1 MVDLL
6 QKTLVEY
13 YKISSPVR
21 LMFDQIGDCEFDLDD
36 SCCFVLEKGRGKA
49 SFHNENGSLKVL
61 CYENFI
67 NQCKR
72 PKSFAEGRKRCDF
85 ILCHD
90 SSGGSF
96 VLNEITSA
104 YGDERNLELPILRG
118 NPQYP
123 GGKNQKVVD
132 QFVHTLTTLLEIP
145 DIRTKIN
152 SYNRKMCLMSYK
164 VFPCNSEVID
174 KTLAAAY
181 SYRKIESLET
191 QGDGAIIEEKRIN
204 ELGFEYRR
212 ISHDYSFS
220 L

>member
-6 QKTLVEY
+6 QNTLVEY
-13 YKISSPVR
+13 YKISSPVN
-21 LMFDQIGDCEFDLDD
+21 LIFDQIDESEFDLDD
-36 SCCFVLEKGRGKA
+36 SSCFVVEKGQGKA
-49 SFHNENGSLKVL
+49 SFINENGPLKVL
-61 CYENFI
+61 CYEDFI
-67 NQCKR
+67 KQCKK

-90 SSGGSF
+90 SEGGSF

-104 YGDERNLELPILRG
+104 YGDETKLALPILKG

-123 GGKNQKVVD
+123 GGKNQKVID
-132 QFVHTLTTLLEIP
+132 QFVHTLETLLEVP
-145 DIRTKIN
+145 DVKTKIN
-152 SYNRKMCLMSYK
+152 SYNSKVCLMSFK
-164 VFPCNSEVID
+164 VFSCGNELID

-181 SYRKIESLET
+181 SFRKVESLET
-191 QGDGAIIEEKRIN
+191 RGEGAIIEEKRIN

-212 ISHDYSFS
+212 ISHDYSFA